1 MRKGLILAILVLA
14 LALAPSG
21 AGLASLAFA
30 QEPAKAVKLKDVP
43 DDHWAA
49 SAVYDLV
56 KLGVT
61 KGYPDGTFR
70 GNKPITRYETA
81 IFLSKLA
88 KAIGSE
94 DIKADIK
101 TLKDQIADMKKGK
114 DEIKVSGNY
123 EGSWKFGNI
132 MATEG
137 APRGG
142 VANYRLILAAE
153 KELGVS
159 SNVKINLDTMDYGY
173 FNDGTNY
180 LPGNGLLA
188 SELLDVESNLKLDLS
203 ELFWENPVDLKL
215 TYGPGAKPH
224 GSDPTRVFPSEVGV
238 TYYRPD
244 TGVLAA
250 TKLFG
255 MDVSGGYYSVQGNTY
270 EVTGKINTSWITGTL
285 GYTFDRFVVLN
296 SLRFDLS
303 GDYISRGLFSSS
315 DRSVKAKVGL
325 SFPMGEKVKA
335 STTVGVGR
343 KSSQMMVAGALSL
356 NDIWD
361 TGTVVTVNAAKVGS
375 EYIDSRFA
383 GEQFDLAGYDNFIR
397 PYENATVN
405 FGGELTQAVS
415 DRAKLVGKGDIRLS
429 SDYKYDG
436 PRARLTAQGGVSYN
450 IAPNVNLDAAYRV
463 HQDKGTGD
471 TSDMAAFGLIY
482 RF

>member
-1 MRKGLILAILVLA
+1 MRKGSVLILLVLT
-14 LALAPSG
+14 
-21 AGLASLAFA
+21 LASLAFA
-30 QEPAKAVKLKDVP
+30 QETAKPFRFKDVP
-43 DDHWAA
+43 DDFWAA

-88 KAIGSE
+88 KAIGGE

-101 TLKDQIADMKKGK
+101 ALKDQIADMKKGK
-114 DEIKVSGNY
+114 DAIKVSGNY
-123 EGSWKFGNI
+123 EGDWKFGNI

-142 VANYRLILAAE
+142 VATYRLILAAE
-153 KELGVS
+153 KELAEGANIKV
-159 SNVKINLDTMDYGY
+159 NMDTMDYGY

-188 SELLDVESNLKLDLS
+188 SELLDVETNLKLNLSDLF
-203 ELFWENPVDLKL
+203 LENPVDLKL

-224 GSDPTRVFPSEVGV
+224 GGDPTGMFPSEVGV

-244 TGVLAA
+244 TGILAS
-250 TKLFG
+250 TSLFG

-270 EVTGKINTSWITGTL
+270 EVTGKINTSWIYGAL
-285 GYTFDRFVVLN
+285 GYTFDRVLLLN
-296 SLRFDLS
+296 SLRVDLT
-303 GDYISRGLFSSS
+303 GDYVSHGLFSSS

-325 SFPMGEKVKA
+325 SFPLGEKVQA
-335 STTVGVGR
+335 STKVGIGR
-343 KSSQMMVAGALSL
+343 TPSKMMVAGALSL

-361 TGTVVTVNAAKVGS
+361 TGTVVTINAAKVGS

-383 GEQFDLAGYDNFIR
+383 GEQYDLAGYDNFVR
-397 PYENATVN
+397 AYENATVN

-415 DRAKLVGKGDIRLS
+415 DRAKLIGKGDLRLS
-429 SDYKYDG
+429 GDYKYEG
-436 PRARLTAQGGVSYN
+436 PLARLTAQGGISYN
-450 IAPNVNLDAAYRV
+450 IAPSVNLDAAYRV
-463 HQDKGTGD
+463 FQDKGTGD
-471 TSDMAAFGLIY
+471 TTDMASFGLIY